1 MKNNKEHE
9 KFMRIAIS
17 LAEQNVKENLGGP
30 FGAVIT
36 KEGKL
41 IAKSA
46 NKVNSILDPTAH
58 AEIATIRLAC
68 KKLKTIDLA
77 GCTLY
82 TSAEPCPMCLGA
94 VYWSKIAIVYYAN
107 SKEDSAKVNFDDE
120 FIYKEFAKPMNKRIL
135 EFKKLLRDEAQNAFK
150 LWETAEMKNK

>member
-1 MKNNKEHE
+1 MKNNEHE

-17 LAEQNVKENLGGP
+17 LSEKNVNENLGGP

-36 KEGKL
+36 KNGKL

-77 GCTLY
+77 GCILY

-94 VYWSKIAIVYYAN
+94 VYWSKIDVVFYAN
-107 SKEDSAKVNFDDE
+107 SKVDSAKFDFDDE
-120 FIYKEFAKPMNKRIL
+120 FIYKEFAKPMNKRTL
-135 EFKKLLRDEAQNAFK
+135 GFKQLLRDEAQNAFK
-150 LWETAEMKNK
+150 LWELSEMKTD